1 MIPWYT
7 RQRGNWREG
16 YGGNMSILV
25 VGSVAYD
32 DLETPKGKRENVLGG
47 AATHFSTAASFFTAV
62 NMVGV
67 VGGDF
72 AQEHIEF
79 LEDRGINISGLQ
91 VVADGKTFR
100 WKGHYLN
107 DLNQAETMNT
117 ELGVFADFDPKL
129 SEHHRTLPFL
139 FLANI
144 HPSLQLRVLEQME
157 GPRLI
162 AMDTMNLWIDTER
175 EALMKVIKCVDMIF
189 VNDAEARSL
198 TGEENVTL
206 AARKI
211 MSWGPKY
218 VVVKRGEYGSLV
230 YTADTV
236 FSTPA
241 LPLTE
246 VVDPTGA
253 GDTFAGGFLGYLS
266 RVGNLEDMSIRRAAV
281 CGSVMASFQV
291 EGFGLDRLRRLTHE
305 DIDKRFKQFCEL
317 AHFGSAPVFA

>member
-1 MIPWYT
+1 
-7 RQRGNWREG
+7 
-16 YGGNMSILV
+16 MSILV

-32 DLETPKGKRENVLGG
+32 NLETPSGTREEVLGG
-47 AATHFSTAASFFTAV
+47 AATHFSTAASFFTTV

-67 VGGDF
+67 VGSDF
-72 AQEHIEF
+72 ADEHIEF
-79 LEDRGINISGLQ
+79 FKGKGINISGLQ
-91 VVADGKTFR
+91 VVEDGKTFR

-107 DLNQAETMNT
+107 DLNQAETLDT
-117 ELGVFADFDPKL
+117 QLGVFAEFDPEL
-129 SEHHRTLPFL
+129 SDHHRTRPFL

-144 HPSLQLRVLEQME
+144 HPSLQMKVLEQME
-157 GPRLI
+157 GPKLI

-175 EALMKVIKCVDMIF
+175 DELMRVIKCVDMIF

-198 TGEENVTL
+198 SGEENVTR

-211 MSWGPKY
+211 MEWGPKY

-246 VVDPTGA
+246 VCDPTGA

-266 RVGNLEDMSIRRAAV
+266 RVGNLEDMSLRRAAV

-291 EGFGLDRLRRLTHE
+291 EDFGLDRLRTLTHE
-305 DIDKRFKQFCEL
+305 DIDRRFKKFCEL
-317 AHFGSAPVFA
+317 AHFGSAPVFE